1 MILLEAGDVVPA
13 DAVLIQTISDVVVDE
28 SHMTGESEDVRKSA
42 DASPVLLSGSKVL
55 QGRCAA
61 LVVAVGMNSQ
71 MGLITKLVR
80 AQEGEGGMET
90 ERSDD
95 DDDDDDDRRRLASTE
110 AAAAAAAAAAGGGLG
125 AFSLHWLPY
134 DRVGVVNADP

>member
-61 LVVAVGMNSQ
+61 LVVAVVMNSQ

-110 AAAAAAAAAAGGGLG
+110 AAAAAAAAAGGGLG
-125 AFSLHWLPY
+125 AFSLHWSPY